1 MLNLL
6 YSIWN
11 PIPCYLATWIGGE
24 FGGRMD
30 TCICMAESLCC
41 PPETITTLL
50 INCSPI
56 ENKNF
61 KKQTKNKR
69 KKKKLA
75 KQKTKRNSLCP
86 NGVIT
91 GGHEFVVCFCWHAGT
106 YRGQFK
112 IPWHVREQENAFSP
126 LTRLLLLLERVLCF
140 LQPGLCLY
148 HSIFVPP
155 HGVGRKALCFPTPLF
170 TQMHSPCVLL
180 HQTSL

>member
-1 MLNLL
+1 MEGSAGSLTNFLITHSAASSCFPHVL
-6 YSIWN
+6 RN
-11 PIPCYLATWIGGE
+11 PHPQLSCYCLPPGLGRR
-24 FGGRMD
+24 FGSVP
-30 TCICMAESLCC
+30 AL
-41 PPETITTLL
+41 
-50 INCSPI
+50 
-56 ENKNF
+56 
-61 KKQTKNKR
+61 
-69 KKKKLA
+69 

-126 LTRLLLLLERVLCF
+126 LTRLLL
-140 LQPGLCLY
+140 QAGLCLY